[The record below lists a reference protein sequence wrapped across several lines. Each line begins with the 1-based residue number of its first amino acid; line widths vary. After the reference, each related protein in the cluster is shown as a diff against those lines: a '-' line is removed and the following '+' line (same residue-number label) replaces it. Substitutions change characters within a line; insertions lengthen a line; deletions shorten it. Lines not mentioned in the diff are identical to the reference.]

1 MLCRQSLCLR
11 NVVHAPPPSS
21 MLLLLILPLVAVRT
35 FCRSC
40 SMTLTA
46 SWLVQLRLPLV
57 LPEVIL
63 RQGRGGVWRW
73 TWPTLLPCCLTLR
86 IRTAN
91 RSTARLR
98 GRRTRPPWSAI
109 SRLHLDGSE
118 RDQRR
123 TREDGAPTTTV
134 WIKPVKTRS
143 GVAPPPGGV
152 IAHIGHCT
160 ANHRPNHQLTAAR
173 HPPYCP
179 NSLLAH
185 R

>member
-1 MLCRQSLCLR
+1 
-11 NVVHAPPPSS
+11 

-134 WIKPVKTRS
+134 WIKTSENAER
-143 GVAPPPGGV
+143 GRRPPPG
-152 IAHIGHCT
+152 ALSHI
-160 ANHRPNHQLTAAR
+160 
-173 HPPYCP
+173 
-179 NSLLAH
+179 
-185 R
+185 